1 MAYPE
6 NTYTGN
12 GSTTNYSLTFEYLE
26 ETDIKV
32 SLDGVT
38 TTAYSLANAT
48 TVSFNA
54 APANGVAI
62 RIYRE
67 TDVSSAQATFFA
79 GSAIRAQDLNNNTL
93 QTLYASQ
100 EATENASLAPTAIS
114 TANAASTTATQAA
127 NDAATALTAASN
139 AVAFDPV
146 ANVAAIP
153 GSPSNNDYIEV
164 LDATG
169 IESFSPLTGVPVGFV
184 GDSGLAV
191 RLQYTTSG
199 STWNWVN
206 YIANDAETR
215 YLKDQAGT
223 VDATNLATDS
233 VTTVKIADDNVT
245 TAKIADAN
253 VTTAK
258 IADAN
263 VTTAKL
269 ADGSVTASKIAG
281 GAGVPSGAVFYF
293 AANSAPSGY
302 LEANGAAI
310 SRTTYAALFAVVGT
324 TFGTGD
330 GSTTFNLPDLRG
342 EFLRG
347 WDNGKGTDSGRTF
360 GSFQDD
366 EFQSHT
372 HVYSR
377 ALSPGSGQ
385 DQAGSGSGD
394 AVRHE
399 NTNTNS
405 TGGSETRPRNIALLP
420 CIKT

>member
-93 QTLYASQ
+93 QTLYAVQ
-100 EATENASLAPTAIS
+100 EATENAALAPTAIS
-114 TANAASTTATQAA
+114 TANTAKTTA
-127 NDAATALTAASN
+127 DAAAVDAAAALTAASN
-139 AVAFDPV
+139 AVAFTPY

-153 GSPSNNDYIEV
+153 GSPSDGDYIEV

-169 IESFSPLTGVPVGFV
+169 IESFSPLTGVPAGFV

-206 YIANDAETR
+206 YIANDAENR
-215 YLKDQAGT
+215 YLKE
-223 VDATNLATDS
+223 
-233 VTTVKIADDNVT
+233 IADDAVT
-245 TAKIADAN
+245 G
-253 VTTAK
+253 
-258 IADAN
+258 
-263 VTTAKL
+263 AKL
-269 ADGSVTASKIAG
+269 ADGAAVKGVAVDQTSYAGTSPITVSEPTTDNKQIDIASTSNAY
-281 GAGVPSGAVFYF
+281 GVRHV
-293 AANSAPSGY
+293 SASLPTS
-302 LEANGAAI
+302 
-310 SRTTYAALFAVVGT
+310 
-324 TFGTGD
+324 GD
-330 GSTTFNLPDLRG
+330 GN
-342 EFLRG
+342 
-347 WDNGKGTDSGRTF
+347 NGDIWYVT
-360 GSFQDD
+360 
-366 EFQSHT
+366 
-372 HVYSR
+372 
-377 ALSPGSGQ
+377 
-385 DQAGSGSGD
+385 
-394 AVRHE
+394 
-399 NTNTNS
+399 
-405 TGGSETRPRNIALLP
+405 
-420 CIKT
+420 

>member
-93 QTLYASQ
+93 QTLYAVQ
-100 EATENASLAPTAIS
+100 EATENAALAPTAIS
-114 TANAASTTATQAA
+114 TANTAKTTA
-127 NDAATALTAASN
+127 DAAAVDAAAALTAASN
-139 AVAFDPV
+139 AVAFTPY

-153 GSPSNNDYIEV
+153 GAPSDGDYIEV

-169 IESFSPLTGVPVGFV
+169 IESFTPLTGVPAGFV
-184 GDSGLAV
+184 GDSGLAA

-206 YIANDAETR
+206 YIANDAENR
-215 YLKDQAGT
+215 YLKE
-223 VDATNLATDS
+223 
-233 VTTVKIADDNVT
+233 IADDAVT
-245 TAKIADAN
+245 G
-253 VTTAK
+253 
-258 IADAN
+258 
-263 VTTAKL
+263 AKL
-269 ADGSVTASKIAG
+269 ADGAAVKGVAVDQTSYAGTSPITVSEPTTDNKQIDIASTSNAY
-281 GAGVPSGAVFYF
+281 GVRHV
-293 AANSAPSGY
+293 SASLPTS
-302 LEANGAAI
+302 
-310 SRTTYAALFAVVGT
+310 
-324 TFGTGD
+324 GD
-330 GSTTFNLPDLRG
+330 GN
-342 EFLRG
+342 
-347 WDNGKGTDSGRTF
+347 NGDIWYVT
-360 GSFQDD
+360 
-366 EFQSHT
+366 
-372 HVYSR
+372 
-377 ALSPGSGQ
+377 
-385 DQAGSGSGD
+385 
-394 AVRHE
+394 
-399 NTNTNS
+399 
-405 TGGSETRPRNIALLP
+405 
-420 CIKT
+420 

>member
-12 GSTTNYSLTFEYLE
+12 GSLTTYSFTFPYLE
-26 ETDIKV
+26 ESDVKV
-32 SLDGVT
+32 SLDGVDQT

-48 TVSFNA
+48 TVSFNT

-67 TDVSSAQATFFA
+67 TNVTAAQATFFA
-79 GSAIRAQDLNNNTL
+79 GSAIRAQDLNDNTL

-139 AVAFDPV
+139 AVAFVPV

-184 GDSGLAV
+184 GDSGLAA

-223 VDATNLATDS
+223 VDATNLAS
-233 VTTVKIADDNVT
+233 NAVT
-245 TAKIADAN
+245 TAKITDAN
-253 VTTAK
+253 VTA
-258 IADAN
+258 
-263 VTTAKL
+263 AKL
-269 ADGSVTASKIAG
+269 ENTLDLSSKTVTLPDNSITASMLQS
-281 GAGVPSGAVFYF
+281 GAAVPSGAVFYF

-324 TFGTGD
+324 TFGSGD

-360 GSFQDD
+360 GSFQAD
-366 EFQSHT
+366 EFKSHT
-372 HVYSR
+372 HEELYNTQS
-377 ALSPGSGQ
+377 SGQ

-394 AVRHE
+394 ND
-399 NTNTNS
+399 NTSSRQTGA
-405 TGGSETRPRNIALLP
+405 TGGTETRPRNIALLP